1 MKYNPDIHHR
11 RSIRLQKYDYSAPGA
26 YFITICT
33 WEREILFG
41 EIAENY
47 MHLNDFGMI
56 IDRFWHRVPA
66 RFPLIELDAFAVML
80 NHFHGILMVSSK
92 AGGETPPLQ
101 NPIGRAVAYF
111 KYLSAKEI
119 NRMRENPGLPIW
131 QRNYYEHIIR
141 SESEL
146 HKIRTYIMENPL
158 KWEEDEEN
166 PNRIN
171 R

>member
-101 NPIGRAVAYF
+101 NPIGRAVA
-111 KYLSAKEI
+111 LSLRK
-119 NRMRENPGLPIW
+119 
-131 QRNYYEHIIR
+131 RN
-141 SESEL
+141 
-146 HKIRTYIMENPL
+146 
-158 KWEEDEEN
+158 
-166 PNRIN
+166 
-171 R
+171 